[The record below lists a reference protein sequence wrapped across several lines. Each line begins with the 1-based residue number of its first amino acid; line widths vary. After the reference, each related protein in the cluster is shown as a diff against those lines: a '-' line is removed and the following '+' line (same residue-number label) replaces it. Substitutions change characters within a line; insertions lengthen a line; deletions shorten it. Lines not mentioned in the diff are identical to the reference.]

1 MPTSTRIYTM
11 AIRVYKP
18 TTPGRR
24 NASVNL
30 HVEVTK
36 KTPEKSLLAPLH
48 KTGARNNQGKITVL
62 GRGGGHKRRYRKID
76 FKRRKDDMPA
86 TVIGIE
92 YDPNRSCH
100 IALLRY
106 EDGTLRYILAPR
118 DVTDGAVLLSSANP
132 VEPSPGNCMP
142 LKHIPTGLSVHC
154 LEMQPGGG
162 GKLCRSAGVG
172 ARLTNKEGRWATLV
186 MPSGEIRQVSV
197 DCRATIGALGNP
209 DHGNVV
215 LGKAGRARW
224 LGKRPRTRGVA
235 MSHHCHPH
243 GGGDGKS
250 KGGQEPSTAAGT
262 QSKGGRTRVRGK
274 SSDARILRRRKS
286 RRYGQLKV

>member
-1 MPTSTRIYTM
+1 M

-36 KTPEKSLLAPLH
+36 KTPEKSLLSPLH

-76 FKRRKDDMPA
+76 FKRRKDDMAA
-86 TVIGIE
+86 TVIGVE

-106 EDGTLRYILAPR
+106 EDETLRYIPAPKGI
-118 DVTDGAVLLSSANP
+118 TDGDVLLSSADSI
-132 VEPSPGNCMP
+132 EPIPGNCMP
-142 LKHIPTGLSVHC
+142 IKHIPTGLTLHC
-154 LEMQPGGG
+154 VEMQPGGG
-162 GKLCRSAGVG
+162 GKMCRSAGTG
-172 ARLTNKEGRWATLV
+172 ARLTNKEGRWATIV
-186 MPSGEIRQVSV
+186 MPSGEIRQVSLE
-197 DCRATIGALGNP
+197 CRATVGVIGNS
-209 DHGNVV
+209 DHGNVI

-224 LGKRPRTRGVA
+224 LGRRPRTRGVA

-250 KGGQEPSTAAGT
+250 KGGQEPSNAAGT
-262 QSKGGRTRVRGK
+262 QSKGGRTRRRGK
-274 SSDARILRRRKS
+274 SSDARIIRRRKS
-286 RRYGQLKV
+286 VRYGQLKV

>member
-1 MPTSTRIYTM
+1 M

-36 KTPEKSLLAPLH
+36 KTPEKSLLLPLH

-92 YDPNRSCH
+92 YDPNRSSH

-106 EDGTLRYILAPR
+106 EDGTLRYIPAPR
-118 DVTDGAVLLSSANP
+118 DVTDGDVLLSSNEAI
-132 VEPSPGNCMP
+132 EPISGNCMP
-142 LKHIPTGLSVHC
+142 IKHIPTGLSLHC
-154 LEMQPGGG
+154 VEMQPGGG

-172 ARLTNKEGRWATLV
+172 ARLTNKEGRWATIV
-186 MPSGEIRQVSV
+186 MPSGEIRQVSLE
-197 DCRATIGALGNP
+197 CRATIGVIGNP

-224 LGKRPRTRGVA
+224 LGRRPRTRGVA

-250 KGGQEPSTAAGT
+250 KGGQEPSNAAGT
-262 QSKGGRTRVRGK
+262 QSKGGRTRARGK
-274 SSDARILRRRKS
+274 SSDARIIRRRKS
-286 RRYGQLKV
+286 VRYGQLKV